1 MNYWIGLLCGV
12 VLLLV
17 IVRSSFAES
26 FTAAEEGVFV
36 EQQRAVPTFDQVP
49 VSPGVNLQG
58 INGAMNTADGTL
70 LDYRK
75 RFRKDPMST
84 FRAKDEATCRLA
96 RHPRQLS
103 RADTASYGCGWWF
116 VPNGISIGTL
126 GTATGPAD
134 LSVPDSAPTGT
145 WVWNLTDAARME
157 DIKLCKQITLCEAAT
172 AECGWCESQGHA
184 VPIGA
189 NGAVAYPT
197 DDDGSCSTTPLV
209 GTCPAPPDPP
219 SVPVLDSDGNII
231 GEKTLPSSG
240 STCTPVNGVLSKAC
254 LLALAASRGCQPS
267 GALYQLIARGGAPSL
282 TDSIAIDILSNANVV
297 NLTPD
302 LYGGGAIT
310 TSTALAAYT
319 ALVNAIVS
327 GRTTN
332 IQQAARY
339 LAVGGAAVDV
349 CDVGDA
355 TMGPFSTDCLGR
367 AFRTVGCQPSGS
379 AYPSDP
385 SFTTG
390 ATWGNVKLSYALLA
404 DSMHSTDAFAQ
415 ADSIQKCLG
424 TSVNLFAGI
433 Q

>member
-1 MNYWIGLLCGV
+1 MI
-12 VLLLV
+12 
-17 IVRSSFAES
+17 RSSVAES
-26 FTAAEEGVFV
+26 FTAAEEGTFV
-36 EQQRAVPTFDQVP
+36 ETQRAVPTLDRLP
-49 VSPGVNLQG
+49 VSPGLDLQG
-58 INGAMNTADGTL
+58 ISGAMNTADGTL

-75 RFRKDPMST
+75 RFRTDPMST
-84 FRAKDEATCRLA
+84 FRAKDDATCRLA

-126 GTATGPAD
+126 GTATGPSD
-134 LSVPDSAPTGT
+134 LAVPDSAPTGT

-157 DIKLCKQITLCEAAT
+157 DIKLCKQITLCDAAT

-184 VPIGA
+184 VPMGA

-197 DDDGSCSTTPLV
+197 DDEGSCSTPPLV

-219 SVPVLDSDGNII
+219 SVPVLDPNGNIV
-231 GEKTLPSSG
+231 GTRTLPSAG
-240 STCTPVNGVLSKAC
+240 STCTPVDGVLSKAC
-254 LLALAASRGCQPS
+254 LLGLATARGCQPS
-267 GALYQLIARGGAPSL
+267 GSLYQLIARDGAPS
-282 TDSIAIDILSNANVV
+282 DSDQDAMNVLSTATVV

-302 LYGGGAIT
+302 LYGGGAT
-310 TSTALAAYT
+310 TVSSALAAYT
-319 ALVNAIVS
+319 ALVHAIVS
-327 GRTTN
+327 GRTKA

-355 TMGPFSTDCLGR
+355 TQGPFTTDCLGR
-367 AFRTVGCQPSGS
+367 AFRTVGCQPSGT

-385 SFTTG
+385 AATAG
-390 ATWGNVKLSYALLA
+390 ATWGDVQQSYQSLA

-424 TSVNLFAGI
+424 SSVNIFAGM
-433 Q
+433 